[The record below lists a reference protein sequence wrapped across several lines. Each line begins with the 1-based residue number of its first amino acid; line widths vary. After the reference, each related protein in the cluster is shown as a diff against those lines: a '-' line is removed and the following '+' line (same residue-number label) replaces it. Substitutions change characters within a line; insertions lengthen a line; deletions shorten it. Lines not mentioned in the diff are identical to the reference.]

1 MIDKL
6 TEENLFLYAAKNYY
20 NPTLLD
26 IEEFYEDFNRFIY
39 LKRLSNRYLE
49 QDKLAY
55 RLILNHLIII
65 SNVFGIKPMLTI
77 LELKISNKHWRVIKP
92 FLLFLKYIKE
102 DDYVDI
108 SIDKKIADILRTI

>member
-1 MIDKL
+1 
-6 TEENLFLYAAKNYY
+6 
-20 NPTLLD
+20 
-26 IEEFYEDFNRFIY
+26 
-39 LKRLSNRYLE
+39 
-49 QDKLAY
+49 
-55 RLILNHLIII
+55 
-65 SNVFGIKPMLTI
+65 MLTI